1 MQSGKEE
8 LKSSLFQGNM
18 IKFVENHKDFTKNK
32 VMSKVTTGYK
42 IMSKVT
48 GYNNKS
54 PKASCIMNASERKI
68 KTKII

>member
-8 LKSSLFQGNM
+8 LKIISVSRQHGLVCRN
-18 IKFVENHKDFTKNK
+18 KDFTENK